1 MDELQENLNIDSF
14 KWCLLFLCA
23 GYWSRN
29 AKAIYG
35 LNCFELCVFC
45 GRIEQPIRGNELLH
59 THNGSNY
66 CCVLIGFG
74 ALAQA
79 RLNSFF

>member
-14 KWCLLFLCA
+14 KWCLLLLCA
-23 GYWSRN
+23 GYWSKN
-29 AKAIYG
+29 AKAISG
-35 LNCFELCVFC
+35 LVFC
-45 GRIEQPIRGNELLH
+45 GRIEQPICGNELLH

>member
-1 MDELQENLNIDSF
+1 MPRQSLDVMV
-14 KWCLLFLCA
+14 
-23 GYWSRN
+23 
-29 AKAIYG
+29 
-35 LNCFELCVFC
+35 LNCVFFC